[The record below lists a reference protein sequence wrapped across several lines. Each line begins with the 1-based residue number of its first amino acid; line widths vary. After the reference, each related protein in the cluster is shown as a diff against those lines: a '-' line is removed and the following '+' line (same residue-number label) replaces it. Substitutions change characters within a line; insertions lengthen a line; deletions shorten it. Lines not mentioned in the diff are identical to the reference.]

1 MNDLISRQAV
11 LNKKEL
17 VELEDGQSFYCI
29 SPEDVETLPPVTPQP
44 EQGNEVNPWRERAKK
59 YEDII
64 ADLVAEQAKGV
75 KLDSIE
81 ITGGSIIFKKSRPK
95 SKTYSKADY
104 IMALHKEYGCTL
116 KRAEEAHNKALEYLR
131 SKATM
136 KG

>member
-1 MNDLISRQAV
+1 MDVKMDKCGTCAHYQPRIHYCERYLRGKETAV
-11 LNKKEL
+11 YLCPHCRSKDE
-17 VELEDGQSFYCI
+17 EM
-29 SPEDVETLPPVTPQP
+29 
-44 EQGNEVNPWRERAKK
+44 QGVDFWRERAKK

-64 ADLVAEQAKGV
+64 ANLVAEQAKGV

-104 IMALHKEYGCTL
+104 VMALHKEYGCTL
-116 KRAEEAHNKALEYLR
+116 TRAEEAHDKALEYLR

-136 KG
+136 RG